1 MRSWSLSDLALN
13 RPITVSMMLLA
24 VFVLGI
30 IGTFRLPL
38 AFMPTENRAWISVR
52 AQVAR
57 TSPNVL
63 EREVIRP
70 MEEALA
76 GVRDLEKLQISSGSW
91 GARASLNFRPGT
103 DLDSRKLEVRERLDR
118 IRGDLP
124 DLVQR
129 LEISSDRGD
138 EEQPAVS
145 LMLGGELLPAS
156 AHRDAAARADSRGR
170 AGRIG
175 RRGAARA

>member
-1 MRSWSLSDLALN
+1 MRSWSLSDLSLN

-76 GVRDLEKLQISSGSW
+76 GVRDLEKALRVDGVALIPSHEIGGETQILDHKQSIEQFWILVCGCSFDVL
-91 GARASLNFRPGT
+91 LNCM
-103 DLDSRKLEVRERLDR
+103 
-118 IRGDLP
+118 DLP
-124 DLVQR
+124 KIVFDF
-129 LEISSDRGD
+129 
-138 EEQPAVS
+138 
-145 LMLGGELLPAS
+145 
-156 AHRDAAARADSRGR
+156 
-170 AGRIG
+170 
-175 RRGAARA
+175 